1 MKKIKDILFLLSLCA
16 VILFFGIAI
25 LLMPPREFSAKENR
39 NLAKAPKISVGS
51 LLNGEYFTALGDFY
65 KDQFPL
71 RDSFT
76 AIHSLAEL
84 SLGKIECNGVIPTA
98 DGKLIAL
105 PKYDDVSLIRRNLI
119 SIQANK
125 SILYVPPRAIDLAK
139 ESLPSA
145 YCFEDDVTHFLPKDT
160 AKLFNQFL
168 DSGNSY
174 YNTDHHWTTHS
185 AYFAYTQICEKLQI
199 TPYPK
204 DFFKPETVSEN
215 FYGTSFS
222 KSGLPSALVSPD
234 IIELY
239 RYEGDNGFELYLHDT
254 NQSFSG
260 FYHYDALS
268 TTDKYRVFLGGNYAH
283 LSVKAAESKER
294 PKLLLVKDSFA
305 NSLIPFL
312 ALHYDIE
319 VIDPRYCT
327 RAFFYEQLKR
337 DDFDNRL
344 FVLSFDTLASKLF

>member
-1 MKKIKDILFLLSLCA
+1 MKKIKDILFLLSICA
-16 VILFFGIAI
+16 LILFFGIAI
-25 LLMPPREFSAKENR
+25 LLLPPRELSEKENR
-39 NLAKAPKISVGS
+39 NLAQPPKISVGS
-51 LLNGEYFTALGDFY
+51 LLSGEYFTALGDFY

-145 YCFEDDVTHFLPKDT
+145 YSLDDDVTRFLPEDT
-160 AKLFNQFL
+160 AKLFYEFL
-168 DSGNSY
+168 ESGNSY
-174 YNTDHHWTTHS
+174 YNTDHHWTTQS
-185 AYFAYTQICEKLQI
+185 AYFAYTQICQKLQI

-204 DFFKPETVSEN
+204 DFFKIETVSEN

-234 IIELY
+234 TVELY
-239 RYEGDNGFELYLHDT
+239 RYEGDNGFEIYINDT
-254 NQSFSG
+254 KQSFTNL
-260 FYHYDALS
+260 YDYDALNTS
-268 TTDKYRVFLGGNYAH
+268 DKYRVFLGGNYAH
-283 LSVKAAESKER
+283 LSVKAAEGKER

-327 RAFFYEQLKR
+327 RTFFYEQLER
-337 DDFDNRL
+337 DDFDSRL
-344 FVLSFDTLASKLF
+344 FVLSIDTLASKLF